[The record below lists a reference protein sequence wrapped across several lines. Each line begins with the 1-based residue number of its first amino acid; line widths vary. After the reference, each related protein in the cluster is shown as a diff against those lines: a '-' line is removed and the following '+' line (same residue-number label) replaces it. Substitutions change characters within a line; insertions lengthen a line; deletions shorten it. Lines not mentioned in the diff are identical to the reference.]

1 MLAQLVEHI
10 PFKDGVLGSNPRQ
23 VTKKGRINLSVLFL
37 IYAKSVNFKQNC
49 PGAEIGRQA
58 WLRAMYPYGCAGS
71 SPVRGTNLT
80 QSLYKSSDCVNK
92 NLTATNLQQNE
103 IPYKEAKLSD
113 AGGDLSKRWH
123 VYFSIWSDKEKKFKR
138 KQEFI
143 SSKDYPTRAARTRF
157 ANELIALF
165 NDGLRKG
172 NITLPEYRKKSISRK
187 NYSIEE
193 GIEKALEL
201 LKSDTDV
208 NEVTFKSYRLAC
220 EKFLQY
226 IDSKSLKFLSITDI
240 DKAMCFDFMS
250 TAYSNITGKTYNSY
264 LGDIRASFN
273 RLMEAD
279 IIESNPFTL
288 VRNKK
293 VIRSKKKIWS
303 DEDLKVFFEWTERND
318 LGMHVIGMLDYYSV
332 FRPIE
337 ITRVR
342 IGMLDLDNN
351 VLWLPGDDAKNK
363 KPLPVTL
370 NNKIIEPIRRL
381 IKGHDKSD
389 YLISYG
395 LKPGPIQI
403 NRKVIT
409 DRFYKLREELGIEFD
424 IKLYSLKHTFNT
436 KMAKSGANL
445 YELSKHNRHYDIRQT
460 EEYINDL
467 LDGANPNFI
476 DTDF

>member
-193 GIEKALEL
+193 GIEK
-201 LKSDTDV
+201 
-208 NEVTFKSYRLAC
+208 SYQSEIEPLRDRMH
-220 EKFLQY
+220 K
-226 IDSKSLKFLSITDI
+226 
-240 DKAMCFDFMS
+240 FMS
-250 TAYSNITGKTYNSY
+250 FFENVTEKGYLEFVYSKEDVKTY
-264 LGDIRASFN
+264 
-273 RLMEAD
+273 
-279 IIESNPFTL
+279 
-288 VRNKK
+288 
-293 VIRSKKKIWS
+293 
-303 DEDLKVFFEWTERND
+303 VF
-318 LGMHVIGMLDYYSV
+318 
-332 FRPIE
+332 
-337 ITRVR
+337 
-342 IGMLDLDNN
+342 
-351 VLWLPGDDAKNK
+351 
-363 KPLPVTL
+363 
-370 NNKIIEPIRRL
+370 
-381 IKGHDKSD
+381 
-389 YLISYG
+389 
-395 LKPGPIQI
+395 
-403 NRKVIT
+403 
-409 DRFYKLREELGIEFD
+409 
-424 IKLYSLKHTFNT
+424 
-436 KMAKSGANL
+436 
-445 YELSKHNRHYDIRQT
+445 
-460 EEYINDL
+460 INDKLTGEIEGLDFRKALFGIWLEDRCVDRTLKKRL
-467 LDGANPNFI
+467 LGK
-476 DTDF
+476 